1 MTEKNKDYGQNMY
14 GMNKNQMAQ
23 SQHINQINTN
33 LQRNQAERIKRIP
46 TSNGNYYNIFLDKS
60 LGKGTFAEVYKG

>member
-33 LQRNQAERIKRIP
+33 L
-46 TSNGNYYNIFLDKS
+46 
-60 LGKGTFAEVYKG
+60 